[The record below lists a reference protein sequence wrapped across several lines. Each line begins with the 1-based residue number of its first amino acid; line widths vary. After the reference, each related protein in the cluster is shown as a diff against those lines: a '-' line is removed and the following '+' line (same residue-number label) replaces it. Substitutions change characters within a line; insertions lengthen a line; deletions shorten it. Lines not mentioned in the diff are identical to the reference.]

1 MDLPIPPQPWLHPEV
16 DVRASRIDG
25 QGLFARVPLD
35 AGVVVVR
42 LGGHVVGT
50 DELRALIAAA
60 EADASYVDTVTIAA
74 DRHLVLPPDT
84 PVHYGNHSCD
94 PTMWHVDKFAI
105 ATRHPVAAGAEL
117 TVDYA
122 TQSGVAGWSMTCAC
136 GTALCRGLVTAEDW
150 RRPELQER
158 YAGHWWRVT
167 EAEG

>member
-1 MDLPIPPQPWLHPEV
+1 MELPIPPQPWLHPEV

-25 QGLFARVPLD
+25 QGLFASVPLA

-42 LGGHVVGT
+42 PGGHVVGT

-60 EADASYVDTVTIAA
+60 EADAPYVDTVTIAA
-74 DRHLVLPPDT
+74 DRHLVLPPGT

-94 PTMWHVDKFAI
+94 PTTWHVDQFAI

-136 GTALCRGLVTAEDW
+136 GTALCRRLVTAEDW
-150 RRPELQER
+150 RRPELRER
-158 YAGHWWRVT
+158 YAGHWLRVT
-167 EAEG
+167 EGEG